1 MASPRWSS
9 PSPSRIFKGLLG
21 RVGELAFIFWLLLV
35 IFGLAVVTLTS
46 AELFWTFV
54 AALVIRAAVEIP

>member
-1 MASPRWSS
+1 
-9 PSPSRIFKGLLG
+9 
-21 RVGELAFIFWLLLV
+21 VGELAFIFWLLLV